1 MTDERILE
9 LQRQMARINASISLM
24 AGDRRMPTFGEYAT
38 TYMENKLMNPS
49 LRDTTKRS
57 FAQQVAGHLIPTFG
71 ETPIDKLGNVE
82 FLKWVLAKRAEGETK
97 KPGPGRMTRFFNARK
112 YLIEILNAA
121 KNDGL
126 IERLPK
132 LDNPDVPRNVG
143 RALAVR
149 ECLGIIRR
157 TKKRL
162 FRFFFYTL
170 WKMGCRPR
178 EILKWEWSMIRQVD
192 DKLWIDI
199 PARISKTV
207 RSRSIPINPGV
218 AKRLM
223 AMLKAGVTSPY
234 VFPNVF
240 DPSKPQLSY
249 HGAWAAARR
258 KANVNAMPY
267 DFRRTFITNKAAQGA
282 PMIYVAKFL
291 DTSTKMIESVYAKS
305 QADIME
311 AIAK

>member
-1 MTDERILE
+1 MSDERILE
-9 LQRQMARINASISLM
+9 LQRQLAKVSETMSKIS
-24 AGDRRMPTFGEYAT
+24 GERRAPTFGEFAQGYLESKIA
-38 TYMENKLMNPS
+38 NPT

-57 FAQQVAGHLIPTFG
+57 FSQQVEGHLIPTFG
-71 ETPIDKLGNVE
+71 TLPIDKISNAE
-82 FLKWVLAKRAEGETK
+82 FLKWVIAKREEAESR
-97 KPGPGRMTRFFNARK
+97 PAGRGRLTRFFNARK
-112 YLIEILNAA
+112 YLIEILGAA
-121 KNDGL
+121 KEAGH

-132 LDNPDVPRNVG
+132 LDNPDTPRNVG
-143 RALAVR
+143 RVLQPR
-149 ECLGIIRR
+149 EVLRILRH
-157 TKKRL
+157 TKKRI
-162 FRFFFYTL
+162 FRFFFYVL

-178 EILKWEWSMIRQVD
+178 EVLRWEWDMLRQQNG
-192 DKLWIDI
+192 KTWIDI

-218 AKRLM
+218 ARRLFKM
-223 AMLKAGVTSPY
+223 RNNGSPF

-249 HGAWAAARR
+249 HGAWSTACK
-258 KANVNAMPY
+258 KAMVKAMPY
-267 DFRRTFITNKAAQGA
+267 DLRRTFITRRAAEGA

-291 DTSTKMIESVYAKS
+291 DTSTKMIEAVYAKS